1 MPPEAGKTKGQTQPH
16 FAPLRRQERESNME
30 AIVKRAIER
39 RLKQKGLSH
48 KQAIIAVSAI
58 AAVVADMKEAMK
70 EIERATAHVQG
81 DHFRFEVPRG

>member
-1 MPPEAGKTKGQTQPH
+1 
-16 FAPLRRQERESNME
+16 ME

-58 AAVVADMKEAMK
+58 AAVVEDMKEAQ
-70 EIERATAHVQG
+70 EAIAQATGRVEG